1 MKTIILPEKYRKAIS
16 LIEDGSY
23 SYKDIAA
30 NCGISEE
37 TLYDLIEGCSKH
49 SPGIQALFT
58 EALDKV
64 YKQMDKETKK
74 LIKKNRKNIQ
84 ILMDRWLCM
93 ATKRKA
99 MDRALMS
106 TLTSIANAI
115 SKGTPSVEIGQF
127 TYQKGL
133 SPEDIYAEF
142 KRLNGLASDRGAIQ
156 APSSGRTGE
165 IPVAIRSGTPV
176 TEE

>member
-1 MKTIILPEKYRKAIS
+1 MKTDVLPEKYRQAIS

-37 TLYDLIEGCSKH
+37 SLYDLIEGTKSNNAN
-49 SPGIQALFT
+49 IQALFT
-58 EALDKV
+58 AELDKV
-64 YKQMDKETKK
+64 YKNMDKETKK
-74 LIKKNRKNIQ
+74 LIKKNRKSIQ

-93 ATKRKA
+93 ATKRKL
-99 MDRALMS
+99 DSSLMS
-106 TLTSIANAI
+106 TLTSVANAI
-115 SKGTPSVEIGQF
+115 SKSTPNVEIGSF

-142 KRLNGLASDRGAIQ
+142 RRLNGLASDRGAISGS
-156 APSSGRTGE
+156 SSGRTGE
-165 IPVAIRSGTPV
+165 IPVASGSGTPV